1 MSPKTMPMAA
11 TPTAVRA
18 RRVPLVRV
26 WEERGEYLGMR
37 EDVRHA
43 EEGEGDEPDQHDR
56 AEEAADAGRAEAL
69 KGKQPNK
76 HGESDRHNKRLGA
89 R

>member
-1 MSPKTMPMAA
+1 
-11 TPTAVRA
+11 
-18 RRVPLVRV
+18 
-26 WEERGEYLGMR
+26 MR